1 MLRQTRGTD
10 EKCTLYEKG
19 IQQER
24 IYQRKGTCTCKLK
37 KKIRHFYVHLP
48 SVLHIILLT
57 F

>member
-24 IYQRKGTCTCKLK
+24 IYQRKGTCTFKLK